1 MGGGQAMKRI
11 PRIKFPD
18 RRAKASGTTS
28 QRQETSE
35 NNDLV
40 RNFFSRSPSS
50 TSVGG
55 KASDQ
60 PKRTPVSQEEIDAI
74 MLGGLISDQGVY
86 EQSEAMGDGPRG
98 IQVFPDH
105 FAASTSAAGSRPSQ
119 TSCVTD
125 LRPHGH
131 RLARRKLKNAV
142 SILHLLT
149 LRGLFRESGENGQ
162 EKVVLSAAE
171 VKSLRSELAALDER
185 ESHCKAQLEHV
196 NEILRSARLSGY
208 LLLRTRWAALPGE
221 PPVDDAEV
229 DDWLPRFVVLH
240 GSCIYLYMMAT
251 DLSPQDSTRLSDV
264 VEVGHLPCMT
274 REDEETQYCF
284 YILTRQ
290 GLRYECASPSK
301 IQVDSWL
308 AALRTDCQLI
318 SDSKDLNHPRN
329 GPFLAGKK
337 QTAVAFFTAYD
348 LYINQ
353 ITRRLFL
360 FLITADPFLVLLP
373 IQNQLLYQANMNQ
386 YRYYGATGTADS
398 SHVCSLCST
407 FRIRACFKEHP

>member
-1 MGGGQAMKRI
+1 
-11 PRIKFPD
+11 
-18 RRAKASGTTS
+18 
-28 QRQETSE
+28 
-35 NNDLV
+35 
-40 RNFFSRSPSS
+40 
-50 TSVGG
+50 
-55 KASDQ
+55 
-60 PKRTPVSQEEIDAI
+60 
-74 MLGGLISDQGVY
+74 
-86 EQSEAMGDGPRG
+86 MGDGPRG

-105 FAASTSAAGSRPSQ
+105 FAASTSASGSQPSQ
-119 TSCVTD
+119 TSSDTD

-149 LRGLFRESGENGQ
+149 LRGLYRESGENGQ

-221 PPVDDAEV
+221 PPAVDDAEV

-251 DLSPQDSTRLSDV
+251 DLSPQDSTHLSDIV
-264 VEVGHLPCMT
+264 KVGHLPCIT

-290 GLRYECASPSK
+290 GLRYECATPSK
-301 IQVDSWL
+301 IQ
-308 AALRTDCQLI
+308 R
-318 SDSKDLNHPRN
+318 
-329 GPFLAGKK
+329 
-337 QTAVAFFTAYD
+337 
-348 LYINQ
+348 
-353 ITRRLFL
+353 
-360 FLITADPFLVLLP
+360 
-373 IQNQLLYQANMNQ
+373 LYQVTKSYTEITVQQELLIDPASVPCA
-386 YRYYGATGTADS
+386 RYSGFVAVSGKTPENT
-398 SHVCSLCST
+398 VQQ
-407 FRIRACFKEHP
+407 